1 MKLPI
6 FNRFNECE
14 SEQWKNYCRLFKK
27 KKKQS
32 IAETRFILFD
42 TETTGFDFKKDR
54 VLCIGAV
61 AVRNGRVIIKDNL
74 EIYLNQDIFN
84 PNTVEIHGILKNEK
98 VKKFEEKEALQ
109 IFLEYIK
116 DSVLVAHHTS
126 FDTGMINAALKRNGF
141 KKLKNKT
148 LDTETLFTRSKHI
161 VNIID
166 PNKRYTLD
174 EISSELKISV
184 KDRHTAAGDAYITAI
199 AFLKI
204 LAKLN
209 KDGKMKFRDL
219 FLKPMIRY

>member
-1 MKLPI
+1 MKFPFLNK
-6 FNRFNECE
+6 FSSCK
-14 SEQWKNYCRLFKK
+14 SEHWKKYCHLFRK

-32 IAETRFILFD
+32 ISETRFILFD
-42 TETTGFDFKKDR
+42 TETTGFDYKNDR
-54 VLCIGAV
+54 ILCIGAV
-61 AVRNGRVIIKDNL
+61 VVINGRIIVKDNL
-74 EIYLNQDIFN
+74 EIYLNQDVFN
-84 PNTVEIHGILKNEK
+84 PSTVEIHGILKSEK
-98 VKKFEEKEALQ
+98 VEKIEEKEALEQ
-109 IFLEYIK
+109 FLEYIK
-116 DSVLVAHHTS
+116 DSVLVAHHTA
-126 FDTGMINAALKRNGF
+126 FDVGMINAALKRNGF
-141 KKLKNKT
+141 KKLKNKS

-166 PNKRYTLD
+166 PNKRYSLD

-209 KDGKMKFRDL
+209 KDGKMKFKDL